1 MKMDANRKQSLSDF
15 LVGVI
20 AGASLAL
27 LVAAVRGS
35 RVRDG
40 SEWDDAWAN
49 SSSPVDLVRGG
60 KDRKHDAEPSSKSA
74 GGSALD

>member
-49 SSSPVDLVRGG
+49 SSSPLDLEWSG
-60 KDRKHDAEPSSKSA
+60 KDRKPDAEHSSKSA
-74 GGSALD
+74 DGSALD

>member
-1 MKMDANRKQSLSDF
+1 MKMDASRKQSLSDF
-15 LVGVI
+15 LVGVV

-27 LVAAVRGS
+27 LVAAIRGS

-49 SSSPVDLVRGG
+49 SSSPVDLEWGG
-60 KDRKHDAEPSSKSA
+60 KGRKHDAEPSSKSA
-74 GGSALD
+74 DGSALD

>member
-1 MKMDANRKQSLSDF
+1 MKMDASRKQSLSDF

-20 AGASLAL
+20 AGASLTL
-27 LVAAVRGS
+27 LVAAIRGS

-49 SSSPVDLVRGG
+49 SSSPVDLEWGG
-60 KDRKHDAEPSSKSA
+60 QGRKHDAEPSSKSA
-74 GGSALD
+74 DGSALD

>member
-15 LVGVI
+15 LVGVV

-27 LVAAVRGS
+27 LATAIRGS
-35 RVRDG
+35 LTRDG

-49 SSSPVDLVRGG
+49 SSSPVDLEWGG
-60 KDRKHDAEPSSKSA
+60 KDRKHDAEPSSKPA
-74 GGSALD
+74 GGGALD